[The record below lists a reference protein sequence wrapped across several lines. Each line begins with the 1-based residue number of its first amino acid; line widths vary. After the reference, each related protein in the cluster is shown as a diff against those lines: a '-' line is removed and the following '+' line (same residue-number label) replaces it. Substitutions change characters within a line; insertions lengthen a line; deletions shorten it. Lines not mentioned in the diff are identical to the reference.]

1 MRQLDRT
8 LAALLRTL
16 ALLCLVVIASA
27 CSTDKGDDTAA
38 ADTAVDS
45 AGADTTGVAD
55 ASDAS
60 VDLDANPADAEPSDS
75 TTADVPSEDADPT
88 DVATADSTDGVD
100 GANDDAAIDGENGD
114 VDSDA
119 DITGDADST
128 SDADNDGGEADT
140 TPPKVCNFGE
150 HTCIG
155 AKLGTCGPFED
166 GWIESN
172 CFPGLTCSKG
182 ECVPVSNNL
191 VIVFDTSGSMTGKV
205 NSCAASGQSWPTCDP
220 NKGCTRMDVSK
231 KVFTKA
237 LGKIDDQV
245 TRMALLRFPQKL
257 YYKTTGLSCTTG
269 YYQGQSKLSTDQA
282 NQQAVDGAGANWF
295 WDSVAETE
303 CVEFPTSSAST
314 TKADMLKWLDGNEAM
329 SAVGSCSAPTSTC
342 TPTPGCAG
350 TCCAGT
356 CYVHTDPELRPNGGT
371 PIGKTLFYV
380 GEYLRNRVVIDGK
393 TCKVDADC
401 GNVNYACKDG
411 LCKDPARSCRE
422 TIVVLLTDGGESN
435 SVSNYFAPWVQAKRM
450 AYGLGCQSDADCVGG
465 SSDDPIVCKNNKCLP
480 QFGITGYYCSAGG
493 APCLPGAASGEATF
507 CAGTCTLDPRP
518 TLTATAAVAKDNV
531 LRSPDGKPFAVRVYV
546 VDISGATDMKNS
558 MSLAISGNGKLLGAD
573 AEDPEKFL
581 AALDSVF
588 DIKNA
593 KVCGEQF

>member
-1 MRQLDRT
+1 MRKMIRT
-8 LAALLRTL
+8 LAPLCSVLL
-16 ALLCLVVIASA
+16 AIA
-27 CSTDKGDDTAA
+27 CSDDTSKDGSDDVAVADSTGGDLSDTTSGDAAVDDGASA
-38 ADTAVDS
+38 ADTGANDAGPGDGEGNDS
-45 AGADTTGVAD
+45 GDDSGNDSGPSPDDATTDGASGDD
-55 ASDAS
+55 
-60 VDLDANPADAEPSDS
+60 
-75 TTADVPSEDADPT
+75 ADVSSEDAAGAGD
-88 DVATADSTDGVD
+88 DGDAATDGGD
-100 GANDDAAIDGENGD
+100 GGDG
-114 VDSDA
+114 SSA
-119 DITGDADST
+119 DI
-128 SDADNDGGEADT
+128 EEDT
-140 TPPKVCNFGE
+140 TPPKVCTFGE
-150 HTCIG
+150 TTCIG

-172 CFPGLTCSKG
+172 CFPGLTCSQG
-182 ECVPVSNNL
+182 ACVPVSNNL

-205 NSCAASGQSWPTCDP
+205 NSCSASGQSWPSCDP
-220 NKGCTRMDVSK
+220 NQACTRMDVSK

-237 LGKIDDQV
+237 LGKIDDKV
-245 TRMALLRFPQKL
+245 TRMALFRFPQKL
-257 YYKTTGLSCTTG
+257 YYKTTGASCTTG

-282 NQQAVDGAGANWF
+282 NLQAVEGASASWF

-303 CVEFPTSSAST
+303 CVEFPTSAAST
-314 TKADMLKWLDGNEAM
+314 TKADMLKWLDGSEAM

-401 GNVNYACKDG
+401 DNVNYACKDG
-411 LCKDPARSCRE
+411 LCKDSARSCRE
-422 TIVVLLTDGGESN
+422 TIVVLFTDGGESN
-435 SVSNYFAPWVQAKRM
+435 SATNYFAPWVQAKRM

-465 SSDDPIVCKNNKCLP
+465 TNDDPIICKSGKCLP
-480 QFGITGYYCSAGG
+480 KYDITGYYCSAGG
-493 APCLPGAASGEATF
+493 APCLPGATSGEATF
-507 CAGTCTLDPRP
+507 CAGTCTPDPRP